1 MSGSSSGKKND
12 GSSYSSHNTY
22 VYNHGQWDLISIPGE
37 HEVTIN
43 TYFAFTTL
51 CTVGF
56 GDYYPVSVTERGVYV
71 LIFVFGV
78 ALFSYFMGDL

>member
-1 MSGSSSGKKND
+1 
-12 GSSYSSHNTY
+12 
-22 VYNHGQWDLISIPGE
+22 LITIPGNLQ
-37 HEVTIN
+37 VVKN

-56 GDYYPVSVTERGVYV
+56 GDLYPVSVTERGAYV
-71 LIFVFGV
+71 LIFLFGV

>member
-1 MSGSSSGKKND
+1 
-12 GSSYSSHNTY
+12 
-22 VYNHGQWDLISIPGE
+22 LITIPGDY
-37 HEVTIN
+37 VVSIN

-56 GDYYPVSVTERGVYV
+56 GDYYPVSVTERGTYV
-71 LIFVFGV
+71 LIFLFGV

>member
-1 MSGSSSGKKND
+1 MDGRKND
-12 GSSYSSHNTY
+12 GSSYSSYNSF
-22 VYNHGQWDLISIPGE
+22 VYNEGQWDLITIPGYLQ
-37 HEVTIN
+37 VVKN

-56 GDYYPVSVTERGVYV
+56 GDLYPVSVTERGAYV
-71 LIFVFGV
+71 LIFLFGV